1 MLVQDGELTFAE
13 LELWDKLGVGRSS
26 EDVVGRAC
34 ACEWG
39 GGCDLPGCCQYGHG
53 PPRTDVFMK

>member
-1 MLVQDGELTFAE
+1 M
-13 LELWDKLGVGRSS
+13 WNKLGVGRSS
-26 EDVVGRAC
+26 EDVVGRVC

-53 PPRTDVFMK
+53 PPRTDVFMKI